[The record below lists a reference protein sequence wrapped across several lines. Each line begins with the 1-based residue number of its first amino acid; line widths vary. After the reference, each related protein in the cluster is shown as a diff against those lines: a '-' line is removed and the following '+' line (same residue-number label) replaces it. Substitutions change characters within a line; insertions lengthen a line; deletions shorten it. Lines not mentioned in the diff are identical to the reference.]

1 MTHETS
7 SFDREYAFVL
17 ISVGAAVLL
26 GVLVFVMR
34 WLKKRRLARAVV
46 QHAAHQDDVKKEV
59 ENLEVTQALHILDT
73 SILDLNEV
81 KKADQEAKDNDDQH
95 DGTDSGH

>member
-1 MTHETS
+1 
-7 SFDREYAFVL
+7 
-17 ISVGAAVLL
+17 
-26 GVLVFVMR
+26 MR

>member
-26 GVLVFVMR
+26 GVLAFVMR
-34 WLKKRRLARAVV
+34 WLKKRRLARAVA